1 MNDETPHQTAYEGC
15 ATSNT
20 HPLRRAGD
28 YFSRAGDLRER
39 RGNGKAPA
47 AGDVPTRGRR
57 RIDGSTADQYEKH
70 WRVWKLLLERQ
81 SVATLLGAFL
91 LVSMFL
97 YISVAAL
104 GGVVVPSL
112 VGNAF
117 LLILGY
123 FFGQAGSSSSGH
135 DS

>member
-1 MNDETPHQTAYEGC
+1 M
-15 ATSNT
+15 
-20 HPLRRAGD
+20 
-28 YFSRAGDLRER
+28 
-39 RGNGKAPA
+39 
-47 AGDVPTRGRR
+47 
-57 RIDGSTADQYEKH
+57 
-70 WRVWKLLLERQ
+70 LERQ

-97 YISVAAL
+97 YISVAAV
-104 GGVVVPSL
+104 GGVGVPSL

-123 FFGQAGSSSSGH
+123 FFGQAGSSCSGH